1 MRCGS
6 LLRCGAL
13 LRGRMDRYL
22 RDLFDREGDFFYLLP
37 FFTSDTA
44 MVDTQTFPCYLVANW
59 KMSLSNRQSLELA
72 RDLIREAAMMPLPDD
87 LHTWVAPSFLAIPD
101 TVRALSGSRF
111 QVGGQNLWPETHGAF
126 TGEVS
131 PSQLKEIGAT
141 FVIVGHSER
150 RTLVKEG
157 DDLIRR
163 KVQSAIRHGLVAIL
177 CVGETR
183 EERRSGR
190 TLEVL
195 RNQLTAA
202 IQGCSPH
209 EVKSLLIAYEPVWA
223 IGTGEVASLDQIAEA
238 HTTISSLVY
247 DLTHAYCPVLYG
259 GSLKPENADSI
270 LALPSV
276 HGGLVGGA
284 SLVAESFFDL
294 IRAGVAGM

>member
-1 MRCGS
+1 MARFGGGP
-6 LLRCGAL
+6 LLR
-13 LRGRMDRYL
+13 
-22 RDLFDREGDFFYLLP
+22 EGGSFYLLLL
-37 FFTSDTA
+37 FTADTVMSDTE
-44 MVDTQTFPCYLVANW
+44 TFPCYMVANW
-59 KMSLSNRQSLELA
+59 KMSLSTRQSVELA
-72 RDLIREAAMMPLPDD
+72 RDLIREAAMMPVPDD
-87 LHTWVAPSFLAIPD
+87 LHTWVAPSFLAVPD
-101 TVRALSGSRF
+101 TLRALSGSRF
-111 QVGGQNLWPETHGAF
+111 QVGGQNLWPETHGAY

-150 RTLVKEG
+150 RTLLNES

-163 KVQSAIRHGLVAIL
+163 KVQSAIRNGLVAIL

-195 RNQLTAA
+195 RNQLTKA

-238 HTTISSLVY
+238 HTAISTIVH

-259 GSLKPENADSI
+259 GSLKPENADAI

-276 HGGLVGGA
+276 HGGLIGGA

-294 IRAGVAGM
+294 VRAGISGM

>member
-1 MRCGS
+1 MID
-6 LLRCGAL
+6 A
-13 LRGRMDRYL
+13 
-22 RDLFDREGDFFYLLP
+22 P
-37 FFTSDTA
+37 
-44 MVDTQTFPCYLVANW
+44 TFPFYLVANW
-59 KMSLSNRQSLELA
+59 KMSLSTRQSIELA
-72 RDLIREAAMMPLPDD
+72 RDLMRESAMMPVPDD

-111 QVGGQNLWPETHGAF
+111 QVGGQNVWPESHGAF

-131 PSQLKEIGAT
+131 PTQLKEMGAT
-141 FVIVGHSER
+141 FVIIGHSER
-150 RTLVKEG
+150 RTLIKEG
-157 DDLIRR
+157 DELIRR

-183 EERRSGR
+183 EERRSGK

-195 RNQLTAA
+195 RTQLTSA

-238 HTTISSLVY
+238 HSAISSLVFE
-247 DLTHAYCPVLYG
+247 LTHSYCPVLYG
-259 GSLKPENADSI
+259 GSLKPENADAI

-294 IRAGVAGM
+294 VRAGVAGM